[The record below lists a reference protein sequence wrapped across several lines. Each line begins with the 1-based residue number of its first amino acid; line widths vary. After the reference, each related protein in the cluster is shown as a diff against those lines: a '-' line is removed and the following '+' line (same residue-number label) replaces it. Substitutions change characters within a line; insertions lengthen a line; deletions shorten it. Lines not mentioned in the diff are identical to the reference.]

1 MFEIFSAQPQHS
13 STIYSYWLINSSLGK
28 RITGAITDIGV
39 PYNGEVTSGTSLN
52 IRVVAY
58 LKKNS
63 TISNGSG
70 TLYDPYVVQ

>member
-1 MFEIFSAQPQHS
+1 ME
-13 STIYSYWLINSSLGK
+13 K

-39 PYNGEVTSGTSLN
+39 PYNDVVPSGTSLN

-58 LKKNS
+58 LKKNA
-63 TISNGSG
+63 TISSGSG